1 MAYLQHIEHE
11 RILRLAEQISAGP
24 GQVVSKTLVQNGA
37 VGITLFAFSEG
48 SQISAHSASGDAMV
62 TVLEGRGLLTV
73 NGQRRCVRALQN
85 AADGDLSL
93 GGQGPVASAPE
104 LTLAFNSQAEYPAF
118 DGKAYALAS
127 YGACRA
133 LIQGRPFAAAAYA
146 RHPGQ
151 PWME

>member
-11 RILRLAEQISAGP
+11 RLLRLAEQISAGP

-73 NGQRRCVRALQN
+73 NGQRYDVSAGETLVMP
-85 AADGDLSL
+85 AGKPHSVD
-93 GGQGPVASAPE
+93 ASEPFKML
-104 LTLAFNSQAEYPAF
+104 LTVIFPWE
-118 DGKAYALAS
+118 DKA
-127 YGACRA
+127 R
-133 LIQGRPFAAAAYA
+133 
-146 RHPGQ
+146 
-151 PWME
+151 

>member
-24 GQVVSKTLVQNGA
+24 GQVVSKTLVQNSA

-73 NGQRRCVRALQN
+73 NGQRYDVSAGETLVMP
-85 AADGDLSL
+85 AGKPHSID
-93 GGQGPVASAPE
+93 ASEPFKML
-104 LTLAFNSQAEYPAF
+104 LTVIFPWE
-118 DGKAYALAS
+118 DKA
-127 YGACRA
+127 R
-133 LIQGRPFAAAAYA
+133 
-146 RHPGQ
+146 
-151 PWME
+151 